1 MLYCMVL
8 FKSFISIYAKDPL
21 PSHSTDEAWATL
33 FKLMLSGN
41 DMKKGTFL
49 EEHSFKC
56 KNESED
62 IYLQF
67 MAANSF
73 IYSAQYTKPTVQ
85 QKKNIRFSISLK
97 INCHQFCHV
106 Y

>member
-1 MLYCMVL
+1 MLCCMVL
-8 FKSFISIYAKDPL
+8 FKSFICINATDPL
-21 PSHSTDEAWATL
+21 PSHSTDEARITL
-33 FKLMLSGN
+33 FKLMFSGN
-41 DMKKGTFL
+41 YMKKRIFL

-56 KNESED
+56 ENESES

-85 QKKNIRFSISLK
+85 QKKNIRINISLK